1 VIKIMRLFACL
12 ALLLATPLAAQSNAE
27 RMLNDRYSRSHDYD
41 LVHQRIELRSFN
53 WDSASFDGV
62 VTTTLRSLRAGLDS
76 VVLDAG
82 ALLDFS
88 AVETVSRSG
97 QPTGRLRHSRLR
109 DTLVVYL
116 PRPATFGD
124 TLRFRLAYH
133 GRVEDGRGLTFIE
146 ADSEPPRRPRQLW
159 SQGEDE
165 NNHFWFPTYDFPNDK
180 MTWEVWATVPRGF
193 TAVSNG
199 KMMLDRPNA
208 DGTRT
213 FRWYQERSSATYLV
227 SLIVEPLVKIHDTW
241 RGIPVDYYVYRQ
253 DSALARP
260 LFRLTPDMIETY
272 SKLTGVPYPW
282 NKYAQ
287 TTVADFFGGMENVS
301 ATTLVDWLPDRTAYA
316 DRPWYWYELIAHELA
331 HQWFGDYV
339 TTANWANM
347 WLNEGFAT
355 FMPGQ
360 YWRAKQGDHAG
371 QDYYL
376 EQYQQ
381 AIDTDK
387 QRRMPLAALGSNNV
401 YPKGA
406 MVLEMLRKYLGDA
419 RFWAGIKRYL
429 TSHALGVAVT
439 DDLRQAVL
447 EATGENL
454 DWFWSQWMYQAGLPE
469 FTVTAKWDS
478 SGSLL
483 LTVEQTQ
490 VDTATADS
498 TGLRYS
504 VPSAFRMPVEV
515 RVRTGA
521 GDVRQRAWLEQR
533 SQTLRIDGVSSAPH
547 MVVFDVGNTIYK
559 TLKFD
564 QPSGWLAEQIA
575 RDDNLWNRWWAIG
588 ELASR
593 TTDSTAARAL
603 AKAATSSDYYLTRAQ
618 ASTALSKMPGDIAL
632 PALLAAAKDTSAQV
646 RQAAIAALGLQ
657 GGDQARNL
665 AATAFEKDTSYQ
677 VRAVALTV
685 VTKLDPANAAG
696 SIRRGLA
703 STSYQNSIQDAALA
717 AVAQLNDT
725 SFVDQ
730 VDALM
735 GQQDTPALALAALA
749 VRGNA
754 RAMRLLTGH
763 LGDSR
768 EVVRTRTLQA
778 FEYVVPKDQ
787 ALTQLRQARDHLPA
801 EAGLEVDELI
811 TKLSGN

>member
-1 VIKIMRLFACL
+1 MRSLIGFT
-12 ALLLATPLAAQSNAE
+12 LLVASPLVAQTNAE

-41 LVHQRIELRSFN
+41 LVHQRIELRGFD
-53 WDSASFDGV
+53 WDSSSFDGV
-62 VTTTLRSLRAGLDS
+62 VTTTIRSLRAGLDS

-82 ALLDFS
+82 ELLEFGVVE
-88 AVETVSRSG
+88 AVNKGG
-97 QPTGRLRHSRLR
+97 QVTGKLRNSRLR

-116 PRPATFGD
+116 PKAAAFGD

-159 SQGEDE
+159 SQGEDD
-165 NNHFWFPTYDFPNDK
+165 NNHHWFPTYDFPNDK
-180 MTWEVWATVPRGF
+180 MTWEVWATVPKGF

-199 KMMLDRPNA
+199 KLLLDRTNP

-213 FRWYQERSSATYLV
+213 VRWSQDRPSATYLV
-227 SLIVEPLVKIHDTW
+227 SLIVSPLVKVHDTW
-241 RGIPVDYYVYRQ
+241 RTIPVDYYVYRP

-260 LFRLTPDMIETY
+260 LFRRTPDMIETY

-282 NKYAQ
+282 SKYAQ
-287 TTVADFFGGMENVS
+287 STVADFFGGMENVS

-371 QDYYL
+371 EDYYL
-376 EQYQQ
+376 SQYQQ
-381 AIDTDK
+381 ALDIDK
-387 QRRMPLAALGSNNV
+387 QRRMPLASLGSNNI

-406 MVLEMLRKYLGDA
+406 MVLEMLRQYLGDD
-419 RFWAGIKRYL
+419 RFWAGINRYL
-429 TSHALGVAVT
+429 TSHAYGVAVT
-439 DDLRQAVL
+439 DDLRQAFL
-447 EATGENL
+447 EATGANL
-454 DWFWSQWMYQAGLPE
+454 DWFWSEWMYQAGLPE

-478 SGSLL
+478 SSAVL
-483 LTVEQTQ
+483 LTIEQTQ
-490 VDTATADS
+490 VDSATADS
-498 TGLRYS
+498 TGLRYT
-504 VPSAFRMPVEV
+504 VPAAFRMPVQV
-515 RVRTGA
+515 WVRTAA
-521 GDVRQRAWLEQR
+521 GDIRQRTWLEQR
-533 SQTLRIDGVSSAPH
+533 SQTIRIEGVSSSPQ

-559 TLKFD
+559 TLKFE
-564 QPSGWLAEQIA
+564 QPSNWLAEQLA
-575 RDDNLWNRWWAIG
+575 RDENLWNRWWAIG

-603 AKAATSSDYYLTRAQ
+603 AHAATSSDYFLTRAQ
-618 ASTALSKMPGDIAL
+618 ASSALGKMPGDIAL
-632 PALLAAAKDTSAQV
+632 PALLAAAKDTSSQV
-646 RQAAIAALGLQ
+646 RQAAITSLGLQ
-657 GGDQARNL
+657 GGSQARDI
-665 AATAFEKDTSYQ
+665 AASTFDKDTSYQ
-677 VRAVALTV
+677 VRAAALSV
-685 VTKLDPANAAG
+685 VTRLDPANAAVF
-696 SIRRGLA
+696 IRKGLA

-730 VDALM
+730 VNALV

-749 VRGNA
+749 VRGNQ
-754 RAMRLLTGH
+754 RAMTLLTGH

-768 EVVRTRTLQA
+768 EVVRSRTLQA
-778 FEYVVPKDQ
+778 FEYVFPKDV
-787 ALTQLRQARDHLPA
+787 ALSQLRQARGNLSP
-801 EAGLEVDELI
+801 EAGEEVDSLI
-811 TKLSGN
+811 TKLSGK